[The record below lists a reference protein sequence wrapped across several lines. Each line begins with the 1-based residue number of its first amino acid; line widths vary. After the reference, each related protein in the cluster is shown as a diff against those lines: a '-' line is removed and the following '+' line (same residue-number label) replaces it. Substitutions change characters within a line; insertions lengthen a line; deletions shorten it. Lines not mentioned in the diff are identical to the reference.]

1 MTERF
6 HELVRLLDLEE
17 IDLNIYRGQNEEGQV
32 GRLFGGQ
39 VLAQGLAAA
48 GRTVEEAPA
57 HSLHAYFLRPGDPA
71 LPVLYSVDRIRD
83 GRSFT
88 TRRVVATQ
96 RGRAILNMAASFH
109 ANEVGYEHQLDL
121 PSAPKPEELQT
132 WAEMIESNRE
142 RIPNVE
148 GREARGAPPV
158 DYRYVDLPV
167 FLGGSKGDDPNRIWV
182 RAAGTLSDD
191 ALLHQC
197 FLVYA
202 SDMSMIDTVM
212 RHHGA
217 KSPLGPPAMGASL
230 DHAVWFH
237 RPFRADTWML
247 YTQDSPSAAGARG
260 FARGSIFQEDGAMI
274 ASVAQEGL
282 LRPSKKPKEPTG
294 ETPDK

>member
-6 HELVRLLDLEE
+6 HELLRLLDLEE
-17 IDLNIYRGQNEEGQV
+17 IDLNIFRGQNEAGQV

-39 VLAQGLAAA
+39 VLSQALAAA
-48 GRTVEEAPA
+48 GRTVEELPA
-57 HSLHAYFLRPGDPA
+57 HSLHAYFLRPGNPA
-71 LPVLYSVDRIRD
+71 VPVLYQVDRIRD

-88 TRRVVATQ
+88 TRRVVAIQ
-96 RGRAILNMAASFH
+96 EGRAILNMAASFH
-109 ANEVGYEHQLDL
+109 AAEPGYDHQVGVPEAPAPESL
-121 PSAPKPEELQT
+121 PTWTELI
-132 WAEMIESNRE
+132 AANRE

-167 FLGGSKGDDPNRIWV
+167 YLGGDAMPDPNRIWV
-182 RAAGTLSDD
+182 RAAGELPDD

-212 RHHGA
+212 RHHGP
-217 KSPLGPPAMGASL
+217 KSPLGPPVMGASL

-237 RPFRADTWML
+237 RPFRADEWLL
-247 YTQDSPSAAGARG
+247 YAQDSPSAAGARG
-260 FARGSIFQEDGAMI
+260 FARGSIYQEDGDLV

-282 LRPSKKPKEPTG
+282 VRP
-294 ETPDK
+294 ETRGRS

>member
-1 MTERF
+1 MLKTALVSERF
-6 HELVRLLDLEE
+6 HELIRLLDLEE
-17 IDLNIYRGQNEEGQV
+17 IDLNIYRGQNEQGQV

-39 VLAQGLAAA
+39 VLSQGLAAA
-48 GRTVEEAPA
+48 GRTVDGVPA
-57 HSLHAYFLRPGDPA
+57 HSLHAYFLRPGDPS

-88 TRRVVATQ
+88 TRRVVALQ

-109 ANEVGYEHQLDL
+109 ENERGYEHQSSL
-121 PSAPKPEELQT
+121 PEAPAPDSLQT
-132 WAEMIESNRE
+132 WEEMIAANRE

-167 FLGGSKGDDPNRIWV
+167 FLGGDAGDDPNRIWV
-182 RAAGTLSDD
+182 RAAGELPDD
-191 ALLHQC
+191 PLLHQC

-212 RHHGA
+212 RHHG
-217 KSPLGPPAMGASL
+217 SGGPLGPPAMGASL

-237 RPFRADTWML
+237 RPFRADRWML
-247 YTQDSPSAAGARG
+247 YAQDSPSSAGARG
-260 FARGSIFQEDGAMI
+260 FARGSIFQEDGTMV

-282 LRPSKKPKEPTG
+282 VRPSAPAE
-294 ETPDK
+294 D

>member
-1 MTERF
+1 MLQTATVSTRF
-6 HELVRLLDLEE
+6 DELRQLLDLEE
-17 IDLNIYRGQNEEGQV
+17 IDLNIYRGQNEAGQI

-48 GRTVEEAPA
+48 CRTVDALPA

-71 LPVLYSVDRIRD
+71 VPVLYQVDRIRD

-88 TRRVVATQ
+88 TRRVVAIQ
-96 RGRAILNMAASFH
+96 RGRAILNMSASFH
-109 ANEVGYEHQLDL
+109 ANEPGYEHQSGPPDAPPPESL
-121 PSAPKPEELQT
+121 PTWTEL
-132 WAEMIESNRE
+132 IEANRE

-167 FLGGSKGDDPNRIWV
+167 YLGGDAGQDPNRIWV
-182 RAAGTLSDD
+182 RADGELPDD
-191 ALLHQC
+191 PQLHQC

-212 RHHGA
+212 RHHGS
-217 KSPLGPPAMGASL
+217 KGPLGPPAMGASL

-237 RPFRADTWML
+237 RPFRADRWLL
-247 YTQDSPSAAGARG
+247 YAQESPSAAGARG
-260 FARGSIFQEDGAMI
+260 FARGSIYQEDGTLV

-282 LRPSKKPKEPTG
+282 VRPARR
-294 ETPDK
+294 